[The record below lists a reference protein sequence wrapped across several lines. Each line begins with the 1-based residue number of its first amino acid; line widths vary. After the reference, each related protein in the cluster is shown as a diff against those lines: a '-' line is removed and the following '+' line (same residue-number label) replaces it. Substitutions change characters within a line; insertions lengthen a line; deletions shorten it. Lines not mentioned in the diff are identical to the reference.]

1 MGSIEYMLG
10 IAGGLI
16 VIVVMVFGVLFRP
29 FYQSELP
36 LRVAAD
42 KEHGKEAGLDTFSF

>member
-1 MGSIEYMLG
+1 MLG

-16 VIVVMVFGVLFRP
+16 FIVLMMFYVLFRP
-29 FYQSELP
+29 FYESELA

-42 KEHGKEAGLDTFSF
+42 KEDGKEAGLDTFSF